1 MYEPYPHTINRFKIF
16 LLVILLPLLGLGIF
30 WHIWQTS
37 SFGFQDGLI
46 SNLNSLKY
54 IVFVILFLFFLKTHA
69 LLVTKDY
76 LLLLAGIAVSLVARF
91 GQLFLFPLFYKNL
104 SQTSFLLSA
113 ELASFLFFFLFL
125 ASAAF
130 NSGSIISPRARKKTN
145 LVVGLLA
152 LLSVLLIFILSFL
165 FILPTFVVTEL
176 QLRLLN
182 IVEVVSVVILVVAG
196 MKYIQLYRRTRFDIY
211 FWFLLAILFFVASN
225 GYLFFHRTAGDFWYQ
240 SYEILNLAGFLTL
253 MWIPFLEHTRFME
266 SEIKLRKSLEKSLFQ
281 SERNLQDYSNL
292 VNRVDVGICTFDEQG
307 KIIFCNEKMAQM
319 LNYPANRLIGRSQN
333 DLFNAKNLE
342 KFRLELEKWK
352 TGVNSKFEIEM
363 KHRRGSAI
371 PVMMSA
377 VPVFDLRE
385 KFTGSRI
392 AIFEM
397 SEWKQLEIQL
407 RDESEKLKKMVDK
420 RSADLEK
427 KTDELSQA
435 KTYYETLISGML
447 DILLVIDKKGD
458 CNFINK
464 YGRELLGYKASEL
477 THSKLP
483 NFLNDLERFRKN
495 YGDAMKVELH
505 DYEASLKT
513 KDGKEILCAWN
524 VRYLF
529 DAKGNHIGAMC
540 VGRDISDYKNLQD
553 NLQKHSQN
561 LERLVAARTE
571 ELKARIDQ
579 LSKILKIGEETT
591 LNLDQQ
597 KILSSICQTI
607 KNIGWR
613 VVVLALKEEKTT
625 ACKAVAYAGIGK
637 TRIDQFVKSR
647 ESLFGDPFQY
657 IKDELRVSQ
666 SYLVRQNST
675 PLPKASRANMPWEA
689 NDVLIIP
696 IKIKSR
702 ILGFVTLFEPADKTI
717 PDEQQIQLLEIFV
730 HKAAVAIENRRLF
743 EEIQERSVELERAN
757 KLQSEFFTTMSHE
770 LRTPLNSIITLAS
783 VLLRK
788 MSGELNVEQLKQLR
802 IIKQNGDNLLR
813 LINNLLDLSKIEAG
827 RMELNPTYFSLR
839 QLIQS
844 TLESIQPLCQRKKL
858 KLEMKL
864 DKKLPEYLLN
874 DEDKM
879 QQVFINVLNNAIKFT
894 EKGKITFMAKTEKRG
909 AEILF
914 SISDT
919 GIGMS
924 KGEIDAVFQAYKQL
938 NNSEKKNKGGT
949 GLGLSISKKIWQ
961 LMGGTITVESK
972 KGKGTDFHLLLPVQ
986 QANGK
991 MEAMETV
998 AKPAPKSLPVPA
1010 KGKPSQRKKLVL
1022 LVDDNQ
1028 DNQYAARFILEDRG
1042 YRVVFAKDGGEGV
1055 QKAIQHAPDLILMD
1069 MMMPGVDGYQATR
1082 KIRGIKALKNV
1093 PIIAMTAKT
1102 VQEDKRQ
1109 AIKAGCNEYLTKP
1122 FNLDEMTRKVD
1133 KWLKGSK

>member
-1 MYEPYPHTINRFKIF
+1 MYEPYPHTIKKFKIF
-16 LLVILLPLLGLGIF
+16 LLFSLPLLFGMGIL
-30 WHIWQTS
+30 WHVGQPVA
-37 SFGFQDGLI
+37 FEFQDSFI

-54 IVFVILFLFFLKTHA
+54 IVFVTLFLFFLKTHL
-69 LLVTKDY
+69 LLVSKDY
-76 LLLLAGIAVSLVARF
+76 LFLLAGIAVSLTVHF
-91 GQLFLFPLFYKNL
+91 SHFFIFPSFYKNL
-104 SQTSFLLSA
+104 SITFFSLEI
-113 ELASFLFFFLFL
+113 ELVSSLFFFLFF
-125 ASAAF
+125 AGAAF
-130 NSGSIISPRARKKTN
+130 NSGSIIAPHSRKKID
-145 LVVGLLA
+145 LIVVLLWFM
-152 LLSVLLIFILSFL
+152 SVLIIYASFFL
-165 FILPTFVVTEL
+165 FVIPEFIFSALQIRFLNFVEIMSMIILL
-176 QLRLLN
+176 ISGIQ
-182 IVEVVSVVILVVAG
+182 
-196 MKYIQLYRRTRFDIY
+196 YIKLYRRTRFDIY
-211 FWFLLAILFFVASN
+211 FWFLLTIIFFFASY
-225 GYLFFHRTAGDFWYQ
+225 GYLFFSRIRFDFWHQ
-240 SYEILNLAGFLTL
+240 AYEILSCVGFLTL

-266 SEIKLRKSLEKSLFQ
+266 SEVKLRKSLEKSLFQ
-281 SERNLQDYSNL
+281 SEQNLQDYSNL

-307 KIIFCNEKMAQM
+307 AIIFCNEKMAGM
-319 LNYPANRLIGRSQN
+319 LGYSVNRLKGRSQK

-363 KHRRGSAI
+363 KHRRGNAI

-427 KTDELSQA
+427 KTDELIQA

-447 DILLVIDKKGD
+447 DILLVIDKKGN

-464 YGRELLGYKASEL
+464 YGRDLLGYKASEL

-513 KDGKEILCAWN
+513 KDGKEILCSWN

-529 DAKGNHIGAMC
+529 DANGNHIGAMC
-540 VGRDISDYKNLQD
+540 VGRDISDYKHLQD

-561 LERLVAARTE
+561 LERLVADRTE

-579 LSKILKIGEETT
+579 LSKILKIGEEIT

-597 KILSSICQTI
+597 KILTSICQTI
-607 KNIGWR
+607 RKLGWR
-613 VVVLALKEEKTT
+613 IVVLALKEEKTT
-625 ACKAVAYAGIGK
+625 ACKAAAYAGIGK
-637 TRIDQFVKSR
+637 TKIGQFVKSR
-647 ESLFGDPFQY
+647 DFLFSDPFQFL
-657 IKDELRVSQ
+657 KDEARISQ
-666 SYLVRQNST
+666 SYLIRQDNSQ
-675 PLPKASRANMPWEA
+675 ASKKFRVNEPWKT

-702 ILGFVTLFEPADKTI
+702 ILGFVTLFEPTDKKI

-743 EEIQERSVELERAN
+743 EEIQSRSLELERAN

-770 LRTPLNSIITLAS
+770 LRTPLNSIITLAG
-783 VLLRK
+783 VLLRQ
-788 MSGELNVEQLKQLR
+788 MSGELNAEQLKQLR

-827 RMELNPTYFSLR
+827 RMTLNPTYFSLR

-894 EKGKITFMAKTEKRG
+894 EKGKITFMAKTAQRG
-909 AEILF
+909 AQILF
-914 SISDT
+914 TISDT

-924 KGEIDAVFQAYKQL
+924 RAEIDAVFQAYKQL
-938 NNSEKKNKGGT
+938 NNSENKNKGGT
-949 GLGLSISKKIWQ
+949 GLGLSISKQIWQ
-961 LMGGTITVESK
+961 LMGGTISVNSK
-972 KGKGTDFHLLLPVQ
+972 KGKGTDFHLTLPVQ
-986 QANGK
+986 QANGNMET
-991 MEAMETV
+991 MEALPKS
-998 AKPAPKSLPVPA
+998 AQKSPQIAPKRTLS
-1010 KGKPSQRKKLVL
+1010 KRRNLVL

-1028 DNQYAARFILEDRG
+1028 DNQYAAKFILEDRG

-1055 QKAIQHAPDLILMD
+1055 QKAVQHAPDLILMD
-1069 MMMPGVDGYQATR
+1069 MMMPGMDGYQATR
-1082 KIRGIKALKNV
+1082 KIRGIKALKNT

-1102 VQEDKRQ
+1102 IQEDKRQ

-1122 FNLDEMTRKVD
+1122 FNWDEMSRKVD
-1133 KWLKGSK
+1133 KWLKGTK